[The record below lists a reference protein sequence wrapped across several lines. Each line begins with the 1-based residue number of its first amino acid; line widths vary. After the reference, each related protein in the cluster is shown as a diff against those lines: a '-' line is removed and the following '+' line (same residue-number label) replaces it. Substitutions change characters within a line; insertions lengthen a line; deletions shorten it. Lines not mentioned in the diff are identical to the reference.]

1 MINFSG
7 ERIDTNTFILQNG
20 DYTKSNGS
28 LNGTLRPPKTPTL
41 QKNGKPYHSN
51 PVSELVY
58 RNVKKMSV
66 LKKHKSFIP
75 ESFPQEKGRKG
86 KIKADTGF

>member
-1 MINFSG
+1 MVKNIQTKIAKFLFYNIIYYFSG

-51 PVSELVY
+51 PVSKFPFQK
-58 RNVKKMSV
+58 VKAEFFRS
-66 LKKHKSFIP
+66 
-75 ESFPQEKGRKG
+75 
-86 KIKADTGF
+86 D

>member
-1 MINFSG
+1 MIHFSG

-51 PVSELVY
+51 PVSEL
-58 RNVKKMSV
+58 RI
-66 LKKHKSFIP
+66 LKCMNLSSSLNILQFSKIYLSTFP
-75 ESFPQEKGRKG
+75 ESFP
-86 KIKADTGF
+86 

>member
-1 MINFSG
+1 MIHFSG

-58 RNVKKMSV
+58 RNVKK
-66 LKKHKSFIP
+66 KCQF
-75 ESFPQEKGRKG
+75 
-86 KIKADTGF
+86 

>member
-1 MINFSG
+1 MIHFSG

-58 RNVKKMSV
+58 RNVKKNVSF
-66 LKKHKSFIP
+66 KKTQIIYSRI
-75 ESFPQEKGRKG
+75 FPLGKREKR
-86 KIKADTGF
+86 